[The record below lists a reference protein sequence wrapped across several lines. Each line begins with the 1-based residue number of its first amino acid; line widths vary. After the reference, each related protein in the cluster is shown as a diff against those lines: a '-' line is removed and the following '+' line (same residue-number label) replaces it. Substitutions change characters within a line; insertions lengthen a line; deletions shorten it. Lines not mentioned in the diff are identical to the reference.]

1 MPVLPVSRQ
10 KRPEGLS
17 GGARNGC
24 YGKFACNKGYK
35 KPPSNYESMIN
46 VTYSPCDYSQ
56 HEGIIILS
64 TTNRKILIMESLLLS
79 KVSFVIK
86 KIRLEKG
93 MTQEDLAYKS
103 NLDRTYI
110 SGVERNSRNI
120 TIKTLGLIIK
130 GLGVSDV
137 IFFELLIKEIS
148 THG

>member
-1 MPVLPVSRQ
+1 
-10 KRPEGLS
+10 
-17 GGARNGC
+17 
-24 YGKFACNKGYK
+24 
-35 KPPSNYESMIN
+35 
-46 VTYSPCDYSQ
+46 
-56 HEGIIILS
+56 
-64 TTNRKILIMESLLLS
+64 MESLLLS

-110 SGVERNSRNI
+110 SGIERNSRNL
-120 TIKTLGLIIK
+120 TIKTLELIIK

-137 IFFELLIKEIS
+137 IFFELLIKEVS